1 MGFLRLQPVIL
12 TGVLLTLEGVLGLP
26 AGKSVLKMVID
37 DNIQLLGAERRVDVA
52 VIGAGPGG
60 AYSAY
65 KLRNTDQNVELF
77 EYSDRVGGRLYTTF
91 LRNIPDLPLET
102 GGMRFIAEV
111 HSHVQQLVKELGLP
125 QEPFSDKHG
134 DPAHA
139 MYYLRDTRLSTD
151 QFKEGDV
158 PYNLRPDEKA
168 NQRDIIRY
176 YLRKMTGYN
185 GSEIN
190 EEILS
195 SLKATDGRYLYKI
208 PFDEAFDSVATPEGK
223 AFMRAVDKFESNMAP
238 DTSPLSIFE
247 NNLGKYGQGFL
258 VQTITTGMSTLPQ
271 RLVQAFLGASFKN
284 RFSPNHKLLSLKRIK
299 NGSYKLVF
307 SRTLTRN
314 GETIDQAEQV
324 TVLADKVIL
333 AIPKIALDNLDWET
347 LREPRVSEAL
357 NAVRAAKASKVF
369 LTFSTPWWL
378 NGTANPSGMVVSDK
392 TFSQLYDW
400 GRSNKTGTYSL
411 LASYAD
417 ERKAEALK
425 ILNQQGS
432 PIDGSAPG
440 AHSVSDLLLH
450 SLFDDLSQVFGIH
463 LGLIPKPLSALSQFW
478 DTYPFGGGW
487 SIKKAGYRLDD
498 VIATVSRPSLSDDVF
513 IVGSDFSFHNH
524 WSEGAL
530 STVERVFDLYFK

>member
-1 MGFLRLQPVIL
+1 MAFLQPVIL
-12 TGVLLTLEGVLGLP
+12 MFLLLTLDEGLGSP
-26 AGKSVLKMVID
+26 AVNSVMKMKID
-37 DNIQLLGAERRVDVA
+37 DNKQLVTAERQVDVA

-65 KLRNTDQNVELF
+65 KLRNTNQNVELF
-77 EYSDRVGGRLYTTF
+77 EFSDRIGGRLYTTF
-91 LRNIPDLPLET
+91 LPNIPDLPLEA
-102 GGMRFIAEV
+102 GGMRFIPEI
-111 HSHVQQLVKELGLP
+111 HTLVQQLVTELGLP
-125 QEPFSDKHG
+125 RQPFSDKHG
-134 DPAHA
+134 DPARA
-139 MYYLRDTRLSTD
+139 MYYLRDTRLSTE
-151 QFKEGDV
+151 QFEGGDV
-158 PYNLRPDEKA
+158 PYNLSPEEKA
-168 NQRDIIRY
+168 NQGDIIRY
-176 YLRKMTGYN
+176 YLQKMTGYN
-185 GSEIN
+185 GSEIS
-190 EEILS
+190 EEILN

-208 PFDEAFDSVATPEGK
+208 PFNEAFDSVATSEGK
-223 AFMRAVDKFESNMAP
+223 AFMRAVDKFDSNMAP

-247 NNLGKYGQGFL
+247 NNLGKYAKGFV
-258 VQTITTGMSTLPQ
+258 VQTIPTGMSTLPR

-284 RFSPNHKLLSLKRIK
+284 RFSPNHKLLSLERIQ
-299 NGSYKLVF
+299 NGRYHLVF
-307 SRTLTRN
+307 QRTLTRN
-314 GETIDQAEQV
+314 GETIDKPQQV
-324 TVLADKVIL
+324 AVLANKVIL
-333 AIPKIALDNLDWET
+333 AIPKVALDKLDWEG

-378 NGTANPSGMVVSDK
+378 NGTAYPSGMVVSDK

-400 GRSNKTGTYSL
+400 GRSTKSGIYGL

-425 ILNQQGS
+425 FLNQQGS
-432 PIDGSAPG
+432 PINGSAPG
-440 AHSVSDLLLH
+440 AHSVSDLLLE
-450 SLFDDLSQVFGIH
+450 SLLDDLSQVFGIH
-463 LGLIPKPLSALSQFW
+463 LAAIPKPLSALSQFW

-487 SIKKAGYRLDD
+487 SIKKFGYRLDD